1 MKIAQ
6 RCQQHIDESFKDD
19 MVAKENSKS
28 EKLNSGMGELL
39 EELKQ
44 TQAKINIINEVN
56 QNIQTNR
63 VEIAKENSSLVST

>member
-1 MKIAQ
+1 
-6 RCQQHIDESFKDD
+6 
-19 MVAKENSKS
+19 
-28 EKLNSGMGELL
+28 MGELL

-63 VEIAKENSSLVST
+63 VEIAKENS